1 MAGMVPFFVNCLAA
15 FSAWFLSTSQTARI
29 SPKRVAFVASPMP
42 MPPHPTRAMPGR
54 SLGPSDLD
62 LGVAALRSR
71 STNHAGR
78 PVAAAVA
85 PQSRRKDRREMLKG
99 GLGPS
104 PWPSPI
110 GWEREERCL
119 AGLEC
124 TDRMSVGVNLP
135 QRRRA
140 GQEWILDW
148 VRLKPSVTQAAAG

>member
-15 FSAWFLSTSQTARI
+15 FSTWFLSTSQTARI
-29 SPKRVAFVASPMP
+29 SPKRVAIVASFRP

-54 SLGPSDLD
+54 SLGPRRLD

-71 STNHAGR
+71 STNQVGS

-85 PQSRRKDRREMLKG
+85 PQSRRKDRREMLKVG
-99 GLGPS
+99 FGF
-104 PWPSPI
+104 
-110 GWEREERCL
+110 
-119 AGLEC
+119 AGLVC
-124 TDRMSVGVNLP
+124 TDKMSVAGNLP

-148 VRLKPSVTQAAAG
+148 VRLKPSVTQAAAPRCKA

>member
-1 MAGMVPFFVNCLAA
+1 MAGAVPFFVNCLAA

-54 SLGPSDLD
+54 SFGPSDLD
-62 LGVAALRSR
+62 LGVAALSSR

-85 PQSRRKDRREMLKG
+85 PQSRRKERREMLKG
-99 GLGPS
+99 GLDF
-104 PWPSPI
+104 
-110 GWEREERCL
+110 

-124 TDRMSVGVNLP
+124 TDKMSVGVNLP

-148 VRLKPSVTQAAAG
+148 VRLRPSVTQAA